1 MKSGK
6 HIFRKFIFLTLTIWG
21 VISLLFLLF
30 QLLPDPTTLLQGQR
44 SDLETKKNMEEE
56 LGLNK
61 PALTRYLFYLND
73 LSPISLH
80 HKEKLNQY
88 QHIKLFENSN
98 LNLVIKTPF
107 LGLSYQSK
115 KPVIELLMEYFP
127 GTLILALLS
136 MGLAFGLGII
146 LGSFSAIKQDS
157 IVDQT
162 IIGISTIGVSV
173 PSFFSA
179 IIISWFFGFVMHDIT
194 GLSMTGSWKDY
205 IAGEGEKIVWINLI
219 LPSLALGIRPL
230 AVITQLTR
238 SSMIEVL
245 GSDYIRTAKAKGLN
259 QYQVIKRHALKNAL
273 NPVITASSGWFAS
286 LLAGS
291 FFVEYIFGWKGI
303 GKLTV
308 ESLEKSDY
316 PVVMGCVLLVAIL
329 FIIINTLVD
338 YTYKYLDPRVEINK

>member
-6 HIFRKFIFLTLTIWG
+6 YIFRKFIFLTLTIWG

-30 QLLPDPTTLLQGQR
+30 QLLSDPTTLLQGQR
-44 SDLETKKNMEEE
+44 SDLTTKKNMEEE

-61 PALTRYLFYLND
+61 PALIRYINYLND
-73 LSPISLH
+73 LSPISIH
-80 HKEKLNQY
+80 DIEKVNQLNY
-88 QHIKLFENSN
+88 IKVVQINNKL
-98 LNLVIKTPF
+98 LVLKSPY
-107 LGLSYQSK
+107 LGQSYQSK
-115 KPVIELLMEYFP
+115 KPVIELLKEYFP
-127 GTLILALLS
+127 GTLILASLS

-146 LGSFSAIKQDS
+146 LGSFSAIKQNS
-157 IVDQT
+157 FLDQS

-179 IIISWFFGFVMHDIT
+179 IIISWFFGFVIHDFT

-205 IAGEGEKIVWINLI
+205 IAGEGEKIMWLNLI

-245 GSDYIRTAKAKGLN
+245 GSEYIRTAKAKGLN
-259 QYQVIKRHALKNAL
+259 KFQIIKRHALKNAL

-316 PVVMGCVLLVAIL
+316 PVVMGCVLLVASL

-338 YTYKYLDPRVEINK
+338 ISYKYLDPRVEINQ

>member
-6 HIFRKFIFLTLTIWG
+6 YIFRKFIFLTLTIWG

-44 SDLETKKNMEEE
+44 SDLTTKKNMEEE

-61 PALTRYLFYLND
+61 PALIRYINYLND
-73 LSPISLH
+73 LSPISIH
-80 HKEKLNQY
+80 DIEKVNQLNY
-88 QHIKLFENSN
+88 IKVVQINNKL
-98 LNLVIKTPF
+98 LVLKSPY
-107 LGLSYQSK
+107 LGQSYQSK
-115 KPVIELLMEYFP
+115 KPVIELLKEYFP
-127 GTLILALLS
+127 GTLILASLS

-157 IVDQT
+157 FLDQS

-179 IIISWFFGFVMHDIT
+179 IIISWFFGFVIHDFT

-205 IAGEGEKIVWINLI
+205 IAGEGEKIMWLNLI

-245 GSDYIRTAKAKGLN
+245 GSEYIRTAKAKGLN
-259 QYQVIKRHALKNAL
+259 KFQIIKRHALKNAL

-316 PVVMGCVLLVAIL
+316 PVVMGCVLLVASL

-338 YTYKYLDPRVEINK
+338 ISYKYLDPRVEINQ

>member
-6 HIFRKFIFLTLTIWG
+6 YIFRKFIFLTLTIWG

-44 SDLETKKNMEEE
+44 SDLTTKKNMEEE

-61 PALTRYLFYLND
+61 PALIRYINYLND
-73 LSPISLH
+73 LSPISIH
-80 HKEKLNQY
+80 DIEKVNQLNY
-88 QHIKLFENSN
+88 IKVVQINNKL
-98 LNLVIKTPF
+98 LVLKSPY
-107 LGLSYQSK
+107 LGQSYQSK
-115 KPVIELLMEYFP
+115 KPVIELLKEYFP
-127 GTLILALLS
+127 GTLILASLS

-157 IVDQT
+157 FLDQS

-179 IIISWFFGFVMHDIT
+179 IIISWFFGFVIHDFT

-205 IAGEGEKIVWINLI
+205 IAGEGEKIMWLNLI

-245 GSDYIRTAKAKGLN
+245 GSEYIRTAKAKGLN
-259 QYQVIKRHALKNAL
+259 KFQIIKRHALKNTL

-316 PVVMGCVLLVAIL
+316 PVVMGCVLLVASL

-338 YTYKYLDPRVEINK
+338 ISYKYLDPRVEINQ

>member
-6 HIFRKFIFLTLTIWG
+6 YIFRKFIFLTLTIWG

-44 SDLETKKNMEEE
+44 SDLTTKKNMEEE

-61 PALTRYLFYLND
+61 PALIRYINYLND
-73 LSPISLH
+73 LSPISIH
-80 HKEKLNQY
+80 DIEKVNQLNY
-88 QHIKLFENSN
+88 IKVVQINNKL
-98 LNLVIKTPF
+98 LVLKSPY
-107 LGLSYQSK
+107 LGQSYQSK
-115 KPVIELLMEYFP
+115 KPVIELLKEYFP
-127 GTLILALLS
+127 GTLILASLS

-157 IVDQT
+157 FLDQS

-179 IIISWFFGFVMHDIT
+179 IIISWFFGFVIHDFT
-194 GLSMTGSWKDY
+194 GLNMTGSWKDY
-205 IAGEGEKIVWINLI
+205 IAGEGEKIMWLNLI

-245 GSDYIRTAKAKGLN
+245 GSEYIRTTKAKGLN
-259 QYQVIKRHALKNAL
+259 KFQIIKRHALKNAL

-316 PVVMGCVLLVAIL
+316 PVVMGCVLLVASL

-338 YTYKYLDPRVEINK
+338 ISYKYLDPRVEINQ

>member
-6 HIFRKFIFLTLTIWG
+6 YIFRKFIFLTLTIWG

-44 SDLETKKNMEEE
+44 SDLTTKKNMEEE

-61 PALTRYLFYLND
+61 PALIRYINYLND
-73 LSPISLH
+73 LSPISIH
-80 HKEKLNQY
+80 DIEKVNQLNY
-88 QHIKLFENSN
+88 IKVVQINNKL
-98 LNLVIKTPF
+98 LVLKSPY
-107 LGLSYQSK
+107 LGQSYQSK
-115 KPVIELLMEYFP
+115 KPVIELLKEYFP
-127 GTLILALLS
+127 GTLILASLS

-157 IVDQT
+157 FLDQS

-179 IIISWFFGFVMHDIT
+179 IIISWFFGFVIHDFT
-194 GLSMTGSWKDY
+194 GLNMTGSWKDY
-205 IAGEGEKIVWINLI
+205 IAGEGEKIMWLNLI

-245 GSDYIRTAKAKGLN
+245 GSEYIRTAKAKGLN
-259 QYQVIKRHALKNAL
+259 KFQIIKRHALKNAL

-316 PVVMGCVLLVAIL
+316 PVVMGCVLLVASL

-338 YTYKYLDPRVEINK
+338 ISYKYLDPRVEINQ